1 MPSTAISHKTKRRAM
16 LRAQARVNPCLAA
29 NIREDIHNLT
39 VSRRRIERMLSGD
52 LKIPTTATEAKLRA
66 QLGDLDAEIL
76 QLRQDL
82 QLLQ

>member
-1 MPSTAISHKTKRRAM
+1 MATTITPQTKRRAM

-76 QLRQDL
+76 QLRRDL